1 MEINMQDGKRAIC
14 SNCKNRYTEGD
25 KFCRY
30 CGAPNGT
37 PVYITDRYA
46 MIYGPPYS
54 AVHKCEKC
62 GYEWKTSGLGRDK
75 QNWCPRCGGE
85 APAKDID
92 EW

>member
-1 MEINMQDGKRAIC
+1 METDMQDGKRAIC

-37 PVYITDRYA
+37 PVYIIDRYA

-62 GYEWKTSGLGRDK
+62 GYEPAEGTTPRF
-75 QNWCPRCGGE
+75 CPECGD
-85 APAKDID
+85 PF
-92 EW
+92 